1 MHARVGDVEVEEVI
15 GKFGVP
21 GVNWAGRRMVQFCTE
36 AGLLAGNTWF
46 KKKRVNKYIWLRDN
60 GDWMRHLWTGC

>member
-1 MHARVGDVEVEEVI
+1 MEVVI

-21 GVNWAGRRMVQFCTE
+21 GMNWAGRRMVQFCTE

-46 KKKRVNKYIWLRDN
+46 KKKRVNNYTWLRDN
-60 GDWMRHLWTGC
+60 GADEARMGCVLVNKR

>member
-1 MHARVGDVEVEEVI
+1 MHARVGDLELEEVI

-36 AGLLAGNTWF
+36 AGLLARNKWF
-46 KKKRVNKYIWLRDN
+46 KKK
-60 GDWMRHLWTGC
+60 